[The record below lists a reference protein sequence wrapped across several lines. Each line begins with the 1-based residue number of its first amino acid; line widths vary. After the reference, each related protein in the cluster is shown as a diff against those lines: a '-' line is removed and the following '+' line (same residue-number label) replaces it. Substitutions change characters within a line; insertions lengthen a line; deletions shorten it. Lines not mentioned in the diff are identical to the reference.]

1 MPRALETRESLRHA
15 AYGCFRD
22 LGYHE
27 ASVDTICRVAGAS
40 KGSFYY
46 HYGSKQ
52 DCFIDILETWTREV
66 MSEVQKQFE
75 EATQARNPFASLQAA
90 FRRENERGK
99 LIVPLWL
106 EFTVLARREPAI
118 REVIAR
124 FYHRARLAIAEM
136 LRPFVGDLIEPGEL
150 DGLSGA
156 ILGVYLGGVT
166 QELADPSNATA
177 NANSEAVLNLMARIF
192 ARIDR
197 MDEATARSDRGT
209 DAAGRRRQR
218 SAQPEGARISD
229 ADFEA
234 FMTPYSG
241 PVRQCMADLREL
253 VLAQAPVADERVVRG
268 WRVIAYDLGGLF
280 CALKPRRADVD
291 LTFHHGLE
299 LEDPKGLLGGRAK
312 NARSVS
318 VRADAIP
325 ARPLSAL
332 IRQAAELQLARRVE
346 D

>member
-106 EFTVLARREPAI
+106 EFTVLSRREPAI

-136 LRPFVGDLIEPGEL
+136 LRPFVGDLIEPAEL

-166 QELADPSNATA
+166 QELADPSNVTA
-177 NANSEAVLNLMARIF
+177 NANSDAVLTLMARIF
-192 ARIDR
+192 ARIDP
-197 MDEATARSDRGT
+197 TARSDRASEG
-209 DAAGRRRQR
+209 AGRRRHK
-218 SAQPEGARISD
+218 AAPVEGARISD

-234 FMTPYSG
+234 FVMPYSG

-253 VLAQAPVADERVVRG
+253 VLTQAPASDERVVRG
-268 WRVIAYDLGGLF
+268 WRVIAYDLGGLY

-299 LEDPKGLLGGRAK
+299 LDDPKGLLGGRAK

-318 VRADAIP
+318 VKADQIP
-325 ARPLSAL
+325 TKAL
-332 IRQAAELQLARRVE
+332 AALVRQAAELQLARRVE

>member
-1 MPRALETRESLRHA
+1 MPRAVETRESIRHA

-136 LRPFVGDLIEPGEL
+136 LRPFVGDLIEPAEL

-166 QELADPSNATA
+166 QELADASNVSA
-177 NANSEAVLNLMARIF
+177 NANSDAVLNLMARVF
-192 ARIDR
+192 ARIGPTGQSDR
-197 MDEATARSDRGT
+197 AADTAR
-209 DAAGRRRQR
+209 RRTRH
-218 SAQPEGARISD
+218 APTEGARISD

-234 FMTPYSG
+234 FVTPNSG
-241 PVRQCMADLREL
+241 PVRQCMAELREL
-253 VLAQAPVADERVVRG
+253 VLAHAPAADERVVRG

-291 LTFHHGLE
+291 LTFHHGIE
-299 LEDPKGLLGGRAK
+299 LADPKGLLGGRAK

-325 ARPLSAL
+325 AKAL
-332 IRQAAELQLARRVE
+332 AALVRQAAELQVARRGE
-346 D
+346 G